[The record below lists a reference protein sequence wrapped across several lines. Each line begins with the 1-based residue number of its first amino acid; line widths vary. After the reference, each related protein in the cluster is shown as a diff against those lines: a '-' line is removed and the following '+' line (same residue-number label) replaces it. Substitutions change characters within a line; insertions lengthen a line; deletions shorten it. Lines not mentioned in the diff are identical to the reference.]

1 MAKRPQ
7 KTQQTRV
14 ELQEAFW
21 QLYAHAPI
29 EKVTVGQVCERA
41 GYNRAT
47 FYAHYRDLYDLL
59 EQIEAELLDGMAAC
73 VEQCMQRLAADHGKL
88 ACLAALKD
96 VIVYYERNRSRIVV
110 LLGEQGDPSFI
121 VRLKDRLK
129 PLWRRYVIADAAAE
143 RTEQELDL
151 LLEYTLSGALFMIS
165 RWLQEP
171 GQISAAQIGHLVY
184 DAAIKDVAARV
195 AG

>member
-1 MAKRPQ
+1 M
-7 KTQQTRV
+7 
-14 ELQEAFW
+14 
-21 QLYAHAPI
+21 
-29 EKVTVGQVCERA
+29 
-41 GYNRAT
+41 
-47 FYAHYRDLYDLL
+47 
-59 EQIEAELLDGMAAC
+59 
-73 VEQCMQRLAADHGKL
+73 
-88 ACLAALKD
+88 
-96 VIVYYERNRSRIVV
+96 
-110 LLGEQGDPSFI
+110 
-121 VRLKDRLK
+121 
-129 PLWRRYVIADAAAE
+129 IADAAAE